1 MARDCAPQ
9 VAEYQ
14 RRRKARRALRRRNG
28 GHVAGHASVNGFR
41 LGHGQHQQPGGNGPN
56 NGPPGPQGSHS
67 PSGQAQA
74 TTVFSSSSS
83 SESVVI
89 STTDIETTSSIEES
103 TTDIASAT
111 TSLVDFTSDTAS
123 TTASASAPHYSII
136 QNFVSCPICR
146 RLLLKLTILI
156 LLDLS
161 DIVAFLGP
169 YYLRDDFVRGD
180 IREDLEGTTLYLDIG
195 VIDIQTC
202 QPAEDV
208 FVEIWSCS
216 PRGEYSAF
224 GSGGTTNSTTGGGGG
239 GGNSTA
245 VPPSGSGGGGGP
257 PSQTMSGPLPSGSG
271 QPGGGGGGPGGG
283 GGGGSGSKANSK
295 NFLRGGLPVEANGLV
310 EMTTLYPGFYTGR
323 TVHIHTMIHQNISYH
338 TNGTIISA
346 SGKLRHIGQIFFDE
360 AINALVLAQEA
371 YSGTGQSRTYNADDG
386 ILEQANTGGF
396 SAFAD
401 IEWLGDSLEEG
412 LLYVDV
418 LFPSTPTRGYITIG
432 IDSNAEYN
440 ITTNNYW
447 DPNFTAATTIAE

>member
-67 PSGQAQA
+67 SSGQAQP

-111 TSLVDFTSDTAS
+111 TSLVDFTSDIAS
-123 TTASASAPHYSII
+123 TTASASAPHYSTI
-136 QNFVSCPICR
+136 QNTCITAPEVTEGYVPIPKSATLQSRTTLCAFWFWLTS
-146 RLLLKLTILI
+146 LL
-156 LLDLS
+156 S
-161 DIVAFLGP
+161 P

-224 GSGGTTNSTTGGGGG
+224 GSGGTTNSTTGGGGGGG

-310 EMTTLYPGFYTGR
+310 EMT
-323 TVHIHTMIHQNISYH
+323 
-338 TNGTIISA
+338 
-346 SGKLRHIGQIFFDE
+346 GQIFFDE

-412 LLYVDV
+412 LL
-418 LFPSTPTRGYITIG
+418 GYITIG